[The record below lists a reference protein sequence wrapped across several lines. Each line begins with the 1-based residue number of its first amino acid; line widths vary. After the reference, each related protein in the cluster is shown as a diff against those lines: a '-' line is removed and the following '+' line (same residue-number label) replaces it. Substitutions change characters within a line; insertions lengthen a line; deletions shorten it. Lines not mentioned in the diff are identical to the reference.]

1 MANKPYYI
9 TTSIVYSSQKPHI
22 GNLYEVILSDAIARM
37 KRLEGREVRFLTGTD
52 EHGQKIEDYARAAGV
67 TPKEHVDG
75 VVGQIKEIYSLLNI
89 QYDQFIRTTDE
100 AHMDVVQKMFK
111 RFYDQGDIYKSEYK
125 GWYCKPCES
134 FFTETQVK
142 DKDGCCPDCGAKVV
156 EAQEEAYFFR
166 MSKYQKQL
174 EDYMEAH
181 PDFITPEFRRREM
194 INNFLKPG
202 LQDLCVSRTSFT
214 WGTPVDFDSKHVVY
228 VWLDALSNYISALGF
243 DPLGDHA
250 PDYAKFWPADV
261 HVIGKDILRFH
272 SIYWPIFLMAM
283 GEPLPKTI
291 LAHPWF
297 LFGND
302 KMSKSKGNLIYAD
315 ELAEVV
321 SADGVRYYAL
331 AEMPFASDGN
341 ITYETVVE
349 RYNSDLANTL
359 GNLVNRSIAMSQKYF
374 DGVLTPGQPEGPD
387 DELRTLA
394 AETAKSVVA
403 KLDEFQCAASLEDLM
418 VLARRANKYIDE
430 TMPWVLAKNP
440 EDAPRLKAVLYNLAE
455 VIRYL
460 AVLLQPFIPAT
471 AQRIFQQMNCPE
483 NLKSLESLENFGAL
497 AEGHRLGAQEPLFQR
512 LDDKVLEE
520 LAAKAEAIKA
530 KAQPAPTEK
539 PAETEVPPLKPEI
552 AIDDF
557 AKADLRVALVVS
569 CEKVPKSDKLLLL
582 KLDDGGLSGEGG
594 RQIVSGIAQ
603 WYGPE
608 DLIGKKIIVVA
619 NLKPAKLRGVLS
631 QGMLLAADAP
641 DGAAAVVFPDQT
653 LPLGAKIR

>member
-1 MANKPYYI
+1 MAPKPYYI
-9 TTSIVYSSQKPHI
+9 TTSIVYGSQKPHI
-22 GNLYEVILSDAIARM
+22 GNLYEVILCDAIARM
-37 KRLEGREVRFLTGTD
+37 KRLEGRDVRFLTGSD
-52 EHGQKIEDYARAAGV
+52 EHGQKIEDYAKAAGV

-75 VVGQIKEIYSLLNI
+75 VIAEIKSIYSLLNI
-89 QYDQFIRTTDE
+89 QYDQFIRTTDKE
-100 AHMDVVQKMFK
+100 HMAVVQKMFK
-111 RFYDQGDIYKSEYK
+111 RFFDQGDIYKSEYK

-134 FFTETQVK
+134 FYTETQVN
-142 DKDGCCPDCGAKVV
+142 DGCCPDCGAKVA

-174 EDYMEAH
+174 EDYLEAH

-202 LQDLCVSRTSFT
+202 LQDLCVSRTSFS
-214 WGTPVDFDSKHVVY
+214 WGIPVDFDPRHVVY

-243 DPLGDHA
+243 NPDSSEHA
-250 PDYAKFWPADV
+250 PEYSKFWPADV

-315 ELAEVV
+315 GLADLV
-321 SADGVRYYAL
+321 SPDGVRYYAL
-331 AEMPFASDGN
+331 SEMPFASDGN

-374 DGVLTPGQPEGPD
+374 QGVLTPGDAQGPD
-387 DELRTLA
+387 QELVSLTLEA
-394 AETAKSVVA
+394 AKSVPA

-418 VLARRANKYIDE
+418 ALARRANKYIDE
-430 TMPWVLAKNP
+430 TMPWALAKNP
-440 EDAPRLKAVLYNLAE
+440 DDLPRLKAVLYNLAE

-460 AVLLQPFIPAT
+460 AVLLQPFIPDT
-471 AQRIFQQMNCPE
+471 AGRIFSQLNCPE
-483 NLKSLESLENFGAL
+483 NLRSLISLQNFGAL
-497 AEGHRLGAQEPLFQR
+497 QSGHVLGVQEPLFQR
-512 LDDKVLEE
+512 LDDKVLDE
-520 LAAKAEAIKA
+520 LAAKAAAIMEKSEAA
-530 KAQPAPTEK
+530 KAPATATDTEI
-539 PAETEVPPLKPEI
+539 PQLKPEI
-552 AIDDF
+552 TIDDF

-582 KLDDGGLSGEGG
+582 HLDDGFSND

-603 WYGPE
+603 WYAPD

-641 DGAAAVVFPDQT
+641 DGAASVIFPDQS
-653 LPLGAKIR
+653 LPLGSKIR